1 MENKDT
7 LILEIQKIIDLMAS
21 NQKEQANQ
29 KLVEVSHV
37 LDDIMDATENDEEL
51 VEFHKYQILLNQGKQ
66 KLEKEMDI
74 ILLIKD
80 LR

>member
-37 LDDIMDATENDEEL
+37 LDDIMDATENDEDL
-51 VEFHKYQILLNQGKQ
+51 IEFHKYQILLNHLNVKING
-66 KLEKEMDI
+66 
-74 ILLIKD
+74 
-80 LR
+80 

>member
-1 MENKDT
+1 MKNKDL

-37 LDDIMDATENDEEL
+37 LDDIIDATENDEEL
-51 VEFHKYQILLNQGKQ
+51 VEFHKYQILLNHLNVKING
-66 KLEKEMDI
+66 
-74 ILLIKD
+74 
-80 LR
+80 

>member
-1 MENKDT
+1 MENKDS
-7 LILEIQKIIDLMAS
+7 LILEIQKIIDYIAS

-51 VEFHKYQILLNQGKQ
+51 VEFHKYQILLNHLNVKING
-66 KLEKEMDI
+66 
-74 ILLIKD
+74 
-80 LR
+80 